1 MKKLLLSFSLCM
13 FLVSGS
19 VFAQKANFSLGVKGG
34 VNMNKVDG
42 KSFKD
47 EFTYGYQAGLFSEL
61 NFHKNFGIQ
70 PEILWSETVYK
81 TTNQLN
87 TIYPNANTIKDIKLN
102 YLTIP
107 VLLNIRPSSFFTFQA
122 GPQFGLLVN
131 KDKDL
136 LSNSKDAFKTGDLSL
151 LAGVQL
157 KLAMF
162 RIYGRY
168 VVGLNSVNDIDDK
181 DEWKNQSI
189 QLGVG
194 ISFF

>member
-1 MKKLLLSFSLCM
+1 M
-13 FLVSGS
+13 FIGATTVI
-19 VFAQKANFSLGVKGG
+19 AQKANFSLGVKGG
-34 VNMNKVDG
+34 VNMNKVEG

-70 PEILWSETVYK
+70 PEVIWSETVYK
-81 TTNQLN
+81 TTSELN
-87 TIYPNANTIKDIKLN
+87 TIYPNANDLKQVKLN

-107 VLLNIRPSSFFTFQA
+107 VLLNIRPSGFFTFQA
-122 GPQFGLLVN
+122 GPQFGILVN
-131 KDKDL
+131 KDQDL
-136 LSNSKDAFKTGDLSL
+136 MSNGKEAFKTGDLSL

-168 VVGLNSVNDIDDK
+168 VIGMNSVNDIDNK